1 MRRFPL
7 FSVGGL
13 TPEGLFAKNLP
24 KIRASQDKRNWDVP
38 RLQLPTPSPTGNTE
52 VGLLG
57 RHESAPPNQETARK
71 RSGTHRSDGVF
82 RRFLVRGNPLRG
94 GSGRFESRPNA
105 ASDQVLGLR
114 GKRS

>member
-13 TPEGLFAKNLP
+13 TPERLFAKNLP

-38 RLQLPTPSPTGNTE
+38 RLQLPTPSPKGNTE

-57 RHESAPPNQETARK
+57 RHESAPRTRRLQESAAGRTEATAYSAGFLSAAIPCGADR
-71 RSGTHRSDGVF
+71 DGLN
-82 RRFLVRGNPLRG
+82 RALTRH
-94 GSGRFESRPNA
+94 
-105 ASDQVLGLR
+105 
-114 GKRS
+114 